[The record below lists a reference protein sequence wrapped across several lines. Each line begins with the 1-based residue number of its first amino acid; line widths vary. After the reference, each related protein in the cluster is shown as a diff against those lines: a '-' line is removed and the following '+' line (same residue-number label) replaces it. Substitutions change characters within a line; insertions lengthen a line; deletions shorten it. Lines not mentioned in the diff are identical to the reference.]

1 MELLPTDLAKDM
13 DRVDWGSGGDQE
25 FHSGHMSLR

>member
-13 DRVDWGSGGDQE
+13 DRVDWGSRGDQE
-25 FHSGHMSLR
+25 FHLDT